1 MKFYK
6 LVSVCTALILSCSST
21 IFNFKA
27 DANARIIHPI
37 SFANRLQVNMSNCK
51 AYYSPTYANSYG
63 EKTMRAANAWAS
75 HKNLAFTM
83 RWSRVLSSSGA
94 TVQCSFYRNAND
106 NAIAKTTFFY
116 NSISTYPTSS
126 DWNMCK
132 IQLNLAYD
140 VQTDT
145 ITHEFG
151 HVFGLDENNDTPS
164 SIMCQKG
171 YGRTATYPSDTDII
185 MLNGSYPNA

>member
-83 RWSRVLSSSGA
+83 RWSFIFIRSHSSMQFLSKR
-94 TVQCSFYRNAND
+94 Q
-106 NAIAKTTFFY
+106 
-116 NSISTYPTSS
+116 
-126 DWNMCK
+126 
-132 IQLNLAYD
+132 
-140 VQTDT
+140 
-145 ITHEFG
+145 
-151 HVFGLDENNDTPS
+151 
-164 SIMCQKG
+164 
-171 YGRTATYPSDTDII
+171 
-185 MLNGSYPNA
+185 

>member
-63 EKTMRAANAWAS
+63 EKQCALQMLGLAIKTLLLLCVGVEFYLHQEPQFNAV
-75 HKNLAFTM
+75 FIETPM
-83 RWSRVLSSSGA
+83 
-94 TVQCSFYRNAND
+94 
-106 NAIAKTTFFY
+106 
-116 NSISTYPTSS
+116 
-126 DWNMCK
+126 
-132 IQLNLAYD
+132 
-140 VQTDT
+140 
-145 ITHEFG
+145 IT
-151 HVFGLDENNDTPS
+151 L
-164 SIMCQKG
+164 
-171 YGRTATYPSDTDII
+171 
-185 MLNGSYPNA
+185 

>member
-1 MKFYK
+1 
-6 LVSVCTALILSCSST
+6 
-21 IFNFKA
+21 
-27 DANARIIHPI
+27 
-37 SFANRLQVNMSNCK
+37 
-51 AYYSPTYANSYG
+51 
-63 EKTMRAANAWAS
+63 
-75 HKNLAFTM
+75 M

-185 MLNGSYPNA
+185 MLNGLYPNA